1 MSAMPSLRS
10 QNGLLGLHRLW
21 REGRTGLELA
31 ALLRDPIFRRVDPR
45 AGRGRPV
52 LLVPGFLAPDES
64 LGLLARWLRRSG
76 FHPGGAG
83 MRLNAGCFT
92 AALDALEERAEALR
106 GATKGRVAI
115 IGQSHGGTLGRS
127 LAARR
132 PDLVSGVVAM
142 GSPLIDPFAIH
153 PVARFHVRVVSALG
167 SLGTPGLFSRE
178 CLEGECCAEVRR
190 AAERPFP
197 RSVGFVSVYSRSD
210 GIVDWR
216 ACLDPAAEH
225 VEVQASHIGMAV
237 NAQAYAAIGAALER
251 FDAGV
256 PRRRKRPAAVPV

>member
-10 QNGLLGLHRLW
+10 QNRLLGLPRLW

-31 ALLRDPIFRRVDPR
+31 ALLRDPIFRRADPR
-45 AGRGRPV
+45 TGRGRPV

-64 LGLLARWLRRSG
+64 LGLLGRWLRRSG

-83 MRLNAGCFT
+83 MRFNAGCFT
-92 AALDALEERAEALR
+92 AALNALEERAEALR
-106 GATKGRVAI
+106 GANKGRVAI

-142 GSPLIDPFAIH
+142 GSPLVDPFAIH
-153 PVARFHVRVVSALG
+153 PVARLHVRVVSALG
-167 SLGTPGLFSRE
+167 SLGAPGLFSRD
-178 CLEGECCAEVRR
+178 CLEGECCSEVRR

-197 RSVGFVSVYSRSD
+197 RSVGFVSVYSRTD
-210 GIVDWR
+210 AIVDWH

-237 NAQAYAAIGAALER
+237 NAEAYAAIGAALER
-251 FDAGV
+251 FDAGAS
-256 PRRRKRPAAVPV
+256 RRRRRPSAVA